1 MSNLNIRGK
10 IIHCNSCEKSVII
23 EYEGG
28 NKFTQIGDEGVRW
41 LTWIFGN
48 KQIVLNFRYT
58 SNFDLNTKNYCVIC
72 KITI

>member
-28 NKFTQIGDEGVRW
+28 NKFTQIGDEGVR
-41 LTWIFGN
+41 
-48 KQIVLNFRYT
+48 
-58 SNFDLNTKNYCVIC
+58 
-72 KITI
+72 